1 MKLIAKL
8 EFRDYA
14 DVRELLRLFYS
25 INLHK
30 YKFEVNERQVEF
42 VMEYEGDLPE
52 GMIKV
57 LSKATIKTF
66 RDIHN
71 PPCFEDYK
79 EEQSIELSKSSSDK
93 TSTEIKEKVLSSD
106 QTSTEIK
113 EKVSSSDQTSTEIK
127 EKVSSS
133 DQTSTE
139 IKEKVLSSD
148 QASAEIKEKE
158 SSSDQASTEFET
170 EESIETSKKMK
181 SILGRKAIVCDVIDI
196 LSETEF
202 KFNKCRL
209 KVLDLY
215 EKGESFEDDLD
226 NLSRMADVGVYENLF
241 KNVVICSF
249 LVNKIKWAE
258 IYRKLKERNI
268 YYNKT
273 QIQKIVTR
281 VNASGICHDFS
292 FIGFLKEIRK
302 TAEMSFERNTKLIQS
317 EENFNPSISD
327 SCVVKEVDIGNEES
341 IFAEYINVIKGLSE
355 KDKIDFL
362 IKKIDENNSQ
372 KLIDNGYLGI
382 ITAISYEAVKI
393 EVLAE
398 ISDVLSNCG
407 YSEKKWREYRV
418 AYSAFIIKFLEKKG
432 KKLKLIDFLKELRK
446 IVRVSK

>member
-93 TSTEIKEKVLSSD
+93 
-106 QTSTEIK
+106 
-113 EKVSSSDQTSTEIK
+113 TSTEIK

-327 SCVVKEVDIGNEES
+327 SCVVKEVDIGNEKS